1 MNDSDNKIARPVL
14 CLSEEGD
21 EETWL
26 VGNHAGL
33 VVLREAIDNALAS
46 GEAPFTAEGIEIGGI
61 SCRETPLT
69 STPETIGSKLAGWG
83 CIVVMVICL
92 AIFIFGIVQ
101 LVGKL
106 L

>member
-1 MNDSDNKIARPVL
+1 MNDSDNNIARPVL
-14 CLSEEGD
+14 FLSEEG
-21 EETWL
+21 EGETWL

-33 VVLREAIDNALAS
+33 VVLREAINNALAS
-46 GEAPFTAEGIEIGGI
+46 GEAPLTAEGIEIDGI

-69 STPETIGSKLAGWG
+69 SAPETIGSKLAGWG
-83 CIVVMVICL
+83 CIVLIVICL

-106 L
+106 I